1 MHSNQLGRSNPSR
14 WGDLM
19 WELSSE
25 EFLSFKHWKD
35 SNDIYHLLWA
45 HCVADNV
52 LSIYYLFTFLN
63 PQKKTIWDYFPFWGK
78 RPEVRASQLISDK
91 AEIKSQG
98 YPKLHRPCALKF
110 HTSPQSLNSNACKGQ
125 SYWEWG
131 LQTGNH
137 SVASFLSFVN
147 SLLIEIWV
155 PIVFHHKKK
164 KGSHEFLM
172 LLQSRSSSGSREGSS
187 HRSTCVHAKKRRHHA
202 APASCWRNM
211 DPELSDLLLLQ
222 KKLKIP
228 IFKWNFSKF

>member
-137 SVASFLSFVN
+137 SVASLLSFVN

-164 KGSHEFLM
+164 KAVMNSWCCFKVGVHRGAGRAARIGAPVYMRKRDATTQPQPVVEGIWT
-172 LLQSRSSSGSREGSS
+172 QSYQIFYFF
-187 HRSTCVHAKKRRHHA
+187 KR
-202 APASCWRNM
+202 N
-211 DPELSDLLLLQ
+211 
-222 KKLKIP
+222 
-228 IFKWNFSKF
+228 